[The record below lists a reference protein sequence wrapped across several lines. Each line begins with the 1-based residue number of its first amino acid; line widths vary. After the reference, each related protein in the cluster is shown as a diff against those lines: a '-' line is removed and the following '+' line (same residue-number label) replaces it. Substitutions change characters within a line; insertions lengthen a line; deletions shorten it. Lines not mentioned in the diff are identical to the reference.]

1 MNKTFLLLFLIL
13 VSYESMSQK
22 NSSQPLAV
30 NFEITPTSPIP
41 ATLRKYHSEL
51 TTSLNLFSQGEAS
64 RISNLEAAKAAKL
77 EELKTKYLSI
87 YNGLQFTA
95 VGSGEDISIRFNASD
110 SKRTFVNPT
119 PFNEMNMEDEWIRY
133 TISATLIVK
142 DKTGAILLDKTLAD
156 PNVEAKMTKAY
167 LFFNPLFKAKIA
179 LFKNNPEKIKKL
191 TDEMLDNI
199 DHVLLE
205 DLLLKARKEL
215 ADAFEVQNK
224 YVTVGLFSVKGADFK
239 ECETASESVKA
250 AYLKFRAFSKKNRI
264 SKEEMDKVWKDGLP
278 VWEKFLTGGTYQMED
293 KSKDGLHLN
302 CALALMWL
310 GDYDKAQQYLD
321 KVEDAKKGARSVEL
335 IESAPETQPGVIL
348 AFSEYAKNTQE
359 LLTYFSEYAT
369 RLTILQ

>member
-1 MNKTFLLLFLIL
+1 MKKILPLLFLVLISF
-13 VSYESMSQK
+13 VAISQK

-30 NFEITPTSPIP
+30 NFEVTPTSPIA
-41 ATLRKYHSEL
+41 ATLRSYNSVI
-51 TTSLNLFSQGEAS
+51 TTSLNPFSAAEAS
-64 RISNLEAAKAAKL
+64 RITNMEQARASRLA
-77 EELKTKYLSI
+77 ELSTKYLSL

-95 VGSGEDISIRFNASD
+95 VNAGEDISIRFNASD
-110 SKRTFVNPT
+110 AKRTFVNPT
-119 PFNEMNMEDEWIRY
+119 PFNEMTMEDEWIRY
-133 TISATLIVK
+133 TISATLTVK
-142 DKTGAILLDKTLAD
+142 DKTGAVLLERTLAD
-156 PNVEAKMTKAY
+156 PGVEGKMTKAY

-224 YVTVGLFSVKGADFK
+224 NVTIGLFSVKGADFK

-250 AYLKFRAFSKKNRI
+250 AYMKFRAFSKKNRI
-264 SKEEMDKVWKDGLP
+264 PKEEMDKAWKDALP
-278 VWEKFLTGGTYQMED
+278 VWEKFLTAGTYQMED
-293 KSKDGLHLN
+293 KAKDGLHLN

-310 GDYDKAQQYLD
+310 GDYTKAQQYLD
-321 KVEDAKKGARSVEL
+321 KVEDAKKGARRVEL
-335 IESAPETQPGVIL
+335 IESEPPLQPGTML

-359 LLTYFSEYAT
+359 MLTYFSEYSN
-369 RLTILQ
+369 RLIIKQ